1 MPQSSPWSDAASAL
15 TAALQLDVPPIAIT
29 FSESAPQGVAPFDA
43 PMPEPTPDGRTGR
56 VPAGCVFWTKAVD
69 RTFTTVAADHGNCS
83 VGSLTHGFVTL
94 DEAAGRSDVAALLE
108 SGWVTMEMVP
118 DIPVVAERPESVTY
132 GPLADTPIDPD
143 VVLIRVNGKQLMV
156 LSDALPGLRI
166 EGKPQCHIIAV
177 AKEQGEVAAS
187 VGCMLS
193 RTRTNMPSTEMTCA
207 IPAGRL
213 AEVIR
218 QIQATAATDGVVA
231 VLRGRGR
238 PTLPARSERGEAGPA
253 TISWPPRSTGL
264 VPAAWSVTSI
274 TRAISGTESRMATS
288 MPWLR
293 VTAAIPQPAQP
304 PLRRR

>member
-1 MPQSSPWSDAASAL
+1 MTEHSQWSAQAAAL
-15 TAALQLDVPPIAIT
+15 TEALGLKSPPLAISFRPT
-29 FSESAPQGVAPFDA
+29 LPEGVTPFDD
-43 PMPEPTPDGRTGR
+43 PMPAATPDGRTGR

-69 RTFTTVAADHGNCS
+69 RTFSTVAADHGNCS

-94 DEAAGRSDVAALLE
+94 EEAAGRSDVAALLE

-118 DIPVVAERPESVTY
+118 GIPVVADRPASVVY
-132 GPLADTPIDPD
+132 GPLADTPVDPD

-193 RTRTNMPSTEMTCA
+193 RTRTIMPSAEMTCA

-213 AEVIR
+213 AEVVSLVR
-218 QIQATAATDGVVA
+218 ATAATDDVVA
-231 VLRGRGR
+231 RYAAED
-238 PTLPARSERGEAGPA
+238 ARRFVA
-253 TISWPPRSTGL
+253 R
-264 VPAAWSVTSI
+264 
-274 TRAISGTESRMATS
+274 
-288 MPWLR
+288 
-293 VTAAIPQPAQP
+293 
-304 PLRRR
+304 